1 MLYTTMADYDA
12 SAPLLTRLRG
22 ESDQTSILQSW
33 NETQAGFLSFIRDLR
48 ARGRH
53 MLASPSQHYTLMV
66 FVALDVTLL
75 LLNVFLRLISCE
87 THQNDEEWVEDI
99 SLGLEVTG
107 VIFSYLFALELVAC
121 VFSFGSV

>member
-1 MLYTTMADYDA
+1 
-12 SAPLLTRLRG
+12 
-22 ESDQTSILQSW
+22 
-33 NETQAGFLSFIRDLR
+33 
-48 ARGRH
+48 